1 MWDPQVYVGGI
12 VDIVDTCDL
21 DKWSKVEIESICKEF
36 GYTEVGKLWFKM
48 PSVNREQS
56 NFHQVVDD
64 EAAMF
69 MTDLVKG
76 YGEIHVFV
84 EHPVHEPLELPV
96 EDFDPLD
103 ARLPSSELEGVDAKA
118 FLLVTVSFKVINIMS
133 MLSMVM
139 KSTNLI
145 FHNLEAMI
153 MLNLVML
160 TMVSHMR

>member
-1 MWDPQVYVGGI
+1 MID
-12 VDIVDTCDL
+12 DDTA
-21 DKWSKVEIESICKEF
+21 
-36 GYTEVGKLWFKM
+36 T
-48 PSVNREQS
+48 
-56 NFHQVVDD
+56 
-64 EAAMF
+64 F
-69 MTDLVKG
+69 MTNLVKG
-76 YGEIHVFV
+76 YGEIYVFV
-84 EHPVHEPLELPV
+84 EHLVHEPLELPM
-96 EDFDPLD
+96 EDFNPLD

-153 MLNLVML
+153 MLSLLML